1 MGQPGEKASKFN
13 HQYIINDKKVQ
24 DYLKACY
31 IPDVEHLSALDFKDF
46 TIDFSTIEDKVESE
60 IEQIFVVD
68 GGYQIVTIKDN
79 YPSAQIAYYSL
90 GFLYFDRKLLKTL
103 DEQQTV
109 DPDDIGKLKNLYKYH
124 FVLPVKI
131 IKFKTGTFVNTIRE
145 TIFKIFLENKLTD
158 KDSKST
164 LLNTIKWLTF
174 KEYLNNEDKGKSE
187 FKVTCHNCKNRV
199 TFKKKSTYDDC
210 INDTIK
216 CECGEIIYF
225 TDIFSLH
232 DLVDD
237 FNGAT
242 GIVSYLMSV
251 FEVSLIL
258 TFFRVAHENKK
269 APELAK
275 CMFIKDGSL
284 ALYSRLDD
292 FNKYVV
298 RPFIQNLYKASV
310 KGKRSFVNI
319 VGLEKSGM
327 FIEHLSNIEDK
338 IEKNTLVLPNLK
350 YIKKYI
356 TGDTSSVFGEN
367 TYFGIKMMY
376 KLDNSLSFVVDF
388 PLPCVDKNN
397 ECVDYKKY
405 IVEPN
410 IEDFLNIKTMIK
422 ILCELR
428 CDMYNRAF
436 IPVTLINKLVSLS
449 DIPSNK
455 MLTLFTRESL
465 I

>member
-1 MGQPGEKASKFN
+1 
-13 HQYIINDKKVQ
+13 
-24 DYLKACY
+24 
-31 IPDVEHLSALDFKDF
+31 
-46 TIDFSTIEDKVESE
+46 
-60 IEQIFVVD
+60 
-68 GGYQIVTIKDN
+68 
-79 YPSAQIAYYSL
+79 
-90 GFLYFDRKLLKTL
+90 
-103 DEQQTV
+103 
-109 DPDDIGKLKNLYKYH
+109 
-124 FVLPVKI
+124 
-131 IKFKTGTFVNTIRE
+131 
-145 TIFKIFLENKLTD
+145 
-158 KDSKST
+158 
-164 LLNTIKWLTF
+164 
-174 KEYLNNEDKGKSE
+174 
-187 FKVTCHNCKNRV
+187 
-199 TFKKKSTYDDC
+199 
-210 INDTIK
+210 
-216 CECGEIIYF
+216 
-225 TDIFSLH
+225 
-232 DLVDD
+232 
-237 FNGAT
+237 
-242 GIVSYLMSV
+242 
-251 FEVSLIL
+251 
-258 TFFRVAHENKK
+258 
-269 APELAK
+269 
-275 CMFIKDGSL
+275 MFIKDGSL

-298 RPFIQNLYKASV
+298 RPFIQNLYKDSV

-327 FIEHLSNIEDK
+327 FIEHLSNMEDK

-388 PLPCVDKNN
+388 PLPCIDKNN

-455 MLTLFTRESL
+455 MLTLFTRENL
-465 I
+465 N